1 MFSKDDFIKMKIEL
15 LLKNQFFVKI
25 LLQERMKI
33 ELLLKNQ
40 FFVKIL
46 LQERLNP
53 KKNILH
59 LHAHKNG

>member
-25 LLQERMKI
+25 LLQER
-33 ELLLKNQ
+33 LNQ
-40 FFVKIL
+40 
-46 LQERLNP
+46 

>member
-1 MFSKDDFIKMKIEL
+1 MFSNDDFIK
-15 LLKNQFFVKI
+15 
-25 LLQERMKI
+25 MKI